1 MASTGEP
8 LADDIVDA
16 LFDNQAT
23 DHIPTDELYLTVF
36 DDTDTNRE
44 DDFADAPLEVN
55 PADWIAQGDAS
66 GYENDNTLSLGQALS
81 DVNNIEDAALFAES
95 TTDTL
100 LLREE
105 IDQAPFDVSED
116 TVLEFE
122 AGDVSFEAPLFDD

>member
-44 DDFADAPLEVN
+44 DDFADAPLEVK
-55 PADWIAQGDAS
+55 PADWIERADVS
-66 GYENDNTLSLGQALS
+66 GYDNDVALSLGEAIT
-81 DVNNIEDAALFAES
+81 DVDNIEDAALFAES

-105 IDQAPFDVSED
+105 IDDAPVSVSNGTE
-116 TVLEFE
+116 LEFL
-122 AGDVSFEAPLFDD
+122 AGDVTFEAPLFDD